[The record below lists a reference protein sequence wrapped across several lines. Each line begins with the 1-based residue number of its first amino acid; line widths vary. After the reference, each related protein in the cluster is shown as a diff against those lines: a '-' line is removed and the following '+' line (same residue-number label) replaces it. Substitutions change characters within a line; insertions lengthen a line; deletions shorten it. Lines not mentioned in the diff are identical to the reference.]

1 LARLG
6 ALVDLETVSYG
17 VSGPRAPVEILIDRW
32 GVSHVY
38 ASSPYEAFFAQGWC
52 AARDRLWQIDL
63 WRRRG
68 LGLLSE
74 VFGPSFVE
82 KDRAARLFLYRGE
95 MRSEWLAYGSDTKR
109 VAMAFVSGVNEY
121 VRLAREDPALLPE
134 EFRLM
139 DYLPSFWSPED
150 VARIRSHGLYQN
162 LASEI
167 ERALMLR
174 DFGPEV
180 EALRKPLEPPRD
192 IAVPE
197 GLDLSLIP
205 TDVLR
210 VYELATEPV
219 EFADGQSSPAK
230 GREGSNNWAI
240 SPGRTATGRPML
252 ANDPHRAQAVPSLR
266 YAIHLS
272 APGMDVIGAGEPALP
287 GISIGHN
294 GNIAFGITIFS
305 IDQEDLYVYETNPHD
320 PSEYR
325 YEGRWEPMEVECQ
338 LIPVKDGDPVEAEL
352 KFTRHGPVIYEDTQK
367 NVAFAVRAAWL
378 EPGTAPYLG
387 SVDYMRAGDWDT
399 FLAAMNRWGAP
410 GENQVYADVRGN
422 IGWKPAGLVPRRPNW
437 DGLLPVPGDGRY
449 EWDGFLDADELPV
462 EFNPPRGW
470 VASANEMNLP
480 EGYPHEETKVGFE
493 WYAPYRY
500 ERIAEVLRENPSFGL
515 EDSVKLQT
523 DYLSVPARRI
533 VARLR
538 RLGTSDTNMEQDL
551 EILTGWDC
559 VLSADSAPAALFEV
573 WYCLHLRQVL
583 LMRAMERIVDRERLD
598 EAVSRVMPIEDQAGD
613 ARTILE
619 TLEELDSRLDHEEV
633 DEILSSTLK
642 RATEH
647 LEGLLGVDRDDW
659 EWGKLH
665 QVHMVH
671 PLSSLV
677 DGPTR
682 ERFDVGPLP
691 RGGSGDTVGNTAYHL
706 ENLRQTGGSSW
717 RIVVDVG
724 EWDQSLFINSP
735 GQSGDPASP
744 HYSDLFLPWA
754 RDQTVPLLYSRPKV
768 EAAAERRI
776 VLEPTG
782 Q

>member
-1 LARLG
+1 
-6 ALVDLETVSYG
+6 VDVDTTSYV
-17 VSGPRAPVEILIDRW
+17 VSGPRAPVEILVDRW

-38 ASSPYEAFFAQGWC
+38 AASPYDAFFAQGWC

-74 VFGPSFVE
+74 VFGTSFVE

-109 VAMAFVSGVNEY
+109 VASAFVSGVNEY

-139 DYLPSFWSPED
+139 GYLPSFWSPED
-150 VARIRSHGLYQN
+150 VTRIRSHGLFQN
-162 LASEI
+162 LASEVG
-167 ERALMLR
+167 RALVLR

-192 IAVPE
+192 VAVPE
-197 GLDLSLIP
+197 GLDLSQIP
-205 TDVLR
+205 ADVLR
-210 VYELATEPV
+210 VYELATESV
-219 EFADGQSSPAK
+219 ECAGGQSSPAK
-230 GREGSNNWAI
+230 GMEGSNNWAI
-240 SPGRTATGRPML
+240 SPGRTTTGRPIL
-252 ANDPHRAQAVPSLR
+252 ANDPHRAQSVPSLR

-294 GNIAFGITIFS
+294 GKIAFGITIFS
-305 IDQEDLYVYETNPHD
+305 IDQEDLYVYETNPDD

-325 YEGRWEPMEVECQ
+325 YEGRWEPMEEERQ
-338 LIPVKDGDPVEAEL
+338 LIPVKEGDPVEAIL
-352 KFTRHGPVIYEDTQK
+352 KFTRHGPVVHEDAKK

-387 SVDYMRAGDWDT
+387 SVDYMRVGDWDG

-422 IGWKPAGLVPRRPNW
+422 IGWKPAGLVPRRTNW

-480 EGYPHEETKVGFE
+480 EGYPYEEKNVGFE

-500 ERIAEVLRENPSFGL
+500 ERIAEVLRDNPSFGL
-515 EDSVKLQT
+515 EDSTKLQV

-538 RLGTSDTNMEQDL
+538 RLHLVDPELEETMEML
-551 EILTGWDC
+551 NRWDC
-559 VLSADSAPAALFEV
+559 VLLADSAPAALFEV
-573 WYCLHLRQVL
+573 WYCLYLRQAL
-583 LMRAMERIVDRERLD
+583 LKRAIESIVEPGRLD
-598 EAVSRVMPIEDQAGD
+598 EAVSMVMPVEDQAGD
-613 ARTILE
+613 ARMSLE
-619 TLEELDSRLDHEEV
+619 SLEKLDTSLGYEAV
-633 DEILSSTLK
+633 DEVLSTTLK
-642 RATEH
+642 EATEH
-647 LEGLLGVDRDDW
+647 LEGLLGVDRTNW

-665 QVHMVH
+665 QVHLFH
-671 PLSSLV
+671 PLSPLV
-677 DGPTR
+677 DRRTQKR
-682 ERFDVGPLP
+682 LDVGPVP

-717 RIVVDVG
+717 RVVVDVG
-724 EWDQSLFINSP
+724 EWDNSHFINSP

-744 HYSDLFLPWA
+744 HYSDLFRLWA
-754 RDQTVPLLYSRPKV
+754 RDETVPLLYSRPKV

-776 VLEPTG
+776 VLEPTR

>member
-1 LARLG
+1 
-6 ALVDLETVSYG
+6 VDVDTTSYG
-17 VSGPRAPVEILIDRW
+17 VSGLRSPVEILIDRW
-32 GVSHVY
+32 GIPHLY
-38 ASSPYEAFFAQGWC
+38 ASSPYDAYFAQGWC

-74 VFGPSFVE
+74 VFGTSFVE

-109 VAMAFVSGVNEY
+109 VASAFVSGVNEY

-139 DYLPSFWSPED
+139 GYLPSFWSPED
-150 VARIRSHGLYQN
+150 VARIRSHGLFQN
-162 LASEI
+162 LASEV
-167 ERALMLR
+167 ERALVLR

-192 IAVPE
+192 VSIPE

-205 TDVLR
+205 ADVLR

-219 EFADGQSSPAK
+219 EFAGGRSSPAK
-230 GREGSNNWAI
+230 GMEGSNNWAI
-240 SPGRTATGRPML
+240 SPGRSTTGRPIL
-252 ANDPHRAQAVPSLR
+252 ANDPHRAQSVPSLR

-294 GNIAFGITIFS
+294 GKIAFGFTIFS
-305 IDQEDLYVYETNPHD
+305 IDQEDLYVYETNPDD

-325 YEGRWEPMEVECQ
+325 YEGRWEPMEEERQ
-338 LIPVKDGDPVEAEL
+338 LIPVKDGDPVEATL
-352 KFTRHGPVIYEDTQK
+352 KFTRHGPVVHEDTQK
-367 NVAFAVRAAWL
+367 NIAFAVRAAWL

-387 SVDYMRAGDWDT
+387 SVDYMRANDWDG

-422 IGWKPAGLVPRRPNW
+422 IGWKPAGLVPRRTNW
-437 DGLLPVPGDGRY
+437 DGLLPVPGDGCF

-480 EGYPHEETKVGFE
+480 EGYPYEEKNVGFE

-500 ERIAEVLRENPSFGL
+500 ERIAEVLRDNPSFGL
-515 EDSVKLQT
+515 EDSTKLQA

-538 RLGTSDTNMEQDL
+538 RLHLADPELEETMEML
-551 EILTGWDC
+551 NRWDC
-559 VLSADSAPAALFEV
+559 VLRADSAPAALFEV
-573 WYCLHLRQVL
+573 WHCLYLRQAL
-583 LMRAMERIVDRERLD
+583 LKRAIAGIVEPGRVD
-598 EAVSRVMPIEDQAGD
+598 EAVSMVMPVEDQAGD
-613 ARTILE
+613 ARMSLE
-619 TLEELDSRLDHEEV
+619 SLEKLDTSLGYEAV
-633 DEILSSTLK
+633 DEVLSTTLK
-642 RATEH
+642 EATDH
-647 LEGLLGVDRDDW
+647 LEGLLGVDRADW

-665 QVHMVH
+665 QVHLVH
-671 PLSSLV
+671 PLSPSV
-677 DGPTR
+677 DRPTQKR
-682 ERFDVGPLP
+682 LDVGPVP

-717 RIVVDVG
+717 RVVVDVG
-724 EWDQSLFINSP
+724 EWDNSHFINSP

-744 HYSDLFLPWA
+744 HYSDLFRLWA
-754 RDQTVPLLYSRPKV
+754 RDETVPLLYSRPKV